1 MLKNI
6 IIRSKYNIN
15 LVKSNYK
22 FFLLKKFF
30 FNSKNTNLINIIN
43 NSKLFH
49 RFYKNFIN
57 LSFNHSDLVLL
68 NYMLIY
74 LKNDSITYRHFF
86 GYSIYGRTRS
96 NNKSSNLKKIPFR
109 SFLIKYVYSSFFKSF
124 SKLDGN
130 YLLLAEFFNKL
141 WFFNWFND

>member
-6 IIRSKYNIN
+6 IISKKYNIN

-22 FFLLKKFF
+22 LFLLKKFF
-30 FNSKNTNLINIIN
+30 FNSKNSELVTIIN
-43 NSKLFH
+43 NSKLFN

-57 LSFNHSDLVLL
+57 LSFSHCDLVLL

-96 NNKSSNLKKIPFR
+96 NNKSSGLKKLPFR
-109 SFLIKYVYSSFFKSF
+109 SFLIKYIYSSFFKNF
-124 SKLDGN
+124 SRLDSN

-141 WFFNWFND
+141 